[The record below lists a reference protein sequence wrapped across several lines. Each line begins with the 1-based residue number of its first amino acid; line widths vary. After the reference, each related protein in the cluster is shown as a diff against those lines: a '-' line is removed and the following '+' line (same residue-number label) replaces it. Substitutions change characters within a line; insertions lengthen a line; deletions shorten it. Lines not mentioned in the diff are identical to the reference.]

1 MFFIRLPAA
10 PGYTCKSVK
19 VLALKSYVQQ
29 VRTGYLSEVVA
40 GRSMIA
46 ISLKKM
52 LGRDSD
58 SIDDRH
64 MI

>member
-19 VLALKSYVQQ
+19 VLDKSYAQQ
-29 VRTGYLSEVVA
+29 VYLSEVVA